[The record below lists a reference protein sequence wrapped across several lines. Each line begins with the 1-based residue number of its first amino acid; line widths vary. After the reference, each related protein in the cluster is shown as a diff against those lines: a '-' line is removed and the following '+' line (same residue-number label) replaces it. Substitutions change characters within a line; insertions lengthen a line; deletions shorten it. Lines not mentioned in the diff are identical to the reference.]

1 MLVLEPKQITSL
13 DALEAAN
20 IASDYLIGKGIIIFN
35 SEIKSI
41 KLQDN
46 KWTVKVKEDIYPK
59 IITIDAKT
67 GKVV

>member
-1 MLVLEPKQITSL
+1 MEVT

-20 IASDYLIGKGIIIFN
+20 IASDCLIGKGIIIFN
-35 SEIKSI
+35 REIKSI

-67 GKVV
+67 RKVV

>member
-1 MLVLEPKQITSL
+1 MEVT

-35 SEIKSI
+35 HEIKYI

-67 GKVV
+67 GIVV